1 MSSKR
6 ILYLFLVTLFVAY
19 VFSGNVQA
27 AQYPK
32 KPVTLI
38 IPFSAGGSHD
48 LNARVVTSIIPQYLG
63 QPMVVKLMP
72 GAGGQL
78 ATAAAVRAKPDGYT
92 LIFTHNFVDQLQ
104 PLIEKLPYDT
114 YESLVTVCRVNYGP
128 GMAYVRADKPWKTLD
143 EVLDYAKK
151 NPGKLKFASTGNWA
165 AIFTFGALLFH
176 RAGGIEAHFLP
187 YKGGGPCLQSMLA
200 GEADF
205 SFFFPMPLIDL
216 HKQGKVR
223 ILATA
228 GEKRSK
234 EIPEVPTL
242 KELGYGTGYLMDRT
256 VMLPRKTP
264 EDTVKIL
271 RDAFSKLIDD
281 KSFQRFM
288 VQVGENIAYVDGPDY
303 EKMRLQQRKEYTE
316 LVKTLTGK

>member
-1 MSSKR
+1 MNSKKSLR
-6 ILYLFLVTLFVAY
+6 FLLVALFVAFVY
-19 VFSGNVQA
+19 LGNAQA
-27 AQYPK
+27 GTYPE

-48 LNARVVTSIIPQYLG
+48 LNARVVISIIPQYLG
-63 QPMVVKLMP
+63 QPMIVKLMP

-104 PLIEKLPYDT
+104 PLVEELPYDT
-114 YESLVTVCRVNYGP
+114 YDSLVTVCRVNYGP
-128 GMAYVRADKPWKTLD
+128 GMAYVTADKPWKTLD

-151 NPGKLKFASTGNWA
+151 NPGKLKFACTGNWA
-165 AIFTFGALLFH
+165 AIFTFGAMLYN
-176 RAGGIEAHFLP
+176 RAGGVQAHFLP

-228 GEKRSK
+228 GEERMKQ
-234 EIPEVPTL
+234 IPEVPTL
-242 KELGYGTGYLMDRT
+242 KELGYGTGYMMDRT
-256 VMLPRKTP
+256 VMVPRKTP
-264 EDTVKIL
+264 EDRVQIL
-271 RDAFSKLIDD
+271 RDAFRKLNKD
-281 KSFQRFM
+281 KSFRNFM
-288 VQVGENIAYVDGPDY
+288 ARVGENIEYIEGPDY
-303 EKMRLQQRKEYTE
+303 EKLRLQQRKEYKE
-316 LVKTLTGK
+316 LVKSITGK